1 MLIDDLSIKD
11 LDYEHK
17 LDAENIWNALGL
29 RLEGSLY
36 KVCINNDSA
45 ALKMNMY
52 NIYDKIRT
60 RKSDKSKTVF

>member
-11 LDYEHK
+11 LDYEHE

-36 KVCINNDSA
+36 KVYMNTDSA
-45 ALKMNMY
+45 ALKNNIYNMY
-52 NIYDKIRT
+52 YKIR
-60 RKSDKSKTVF
+60 V

>member
-11 LDYEHK
+11 LDHEHK

-36 KVCINNDSA
+36 KICINTDSA
-45 ALKMNMY
+45 ALKIMLI
-52 NIYDKIRT
+52 IYIIKYESEREIS
-60 RKSDKSKTVF
+60 KKTVF

>member
-36 KVCINNDSA
+36 EG
-45 ALKMNMY
+45 MY
-52 NIYDKIRT
+52 RY
-60 RKSDKSKTVF
+60 